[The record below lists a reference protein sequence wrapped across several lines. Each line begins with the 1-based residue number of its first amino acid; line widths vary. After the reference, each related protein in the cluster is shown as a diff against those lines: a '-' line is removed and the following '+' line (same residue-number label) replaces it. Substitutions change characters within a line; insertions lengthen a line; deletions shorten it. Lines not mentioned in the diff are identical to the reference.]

1 MIILRQIEPVF
12 FKNSPVWGIYT
23 KRDDQCSTIQFRVS
37 GIFGAYILY
46 NVLVFVILDNHLTHN
61 NNFSKLK
68 GYGNKINFVLFERT
82 FKVIYEDPL
91 QLFRTLLGF
100 RNILTK
106 NSVQSAILV
115 L

>member
-1 MIILRQIEPVF
+1 MIILRQIEPGF

-23 KRDDQCSTIQFRVS
+23 KRDDQCSTIQLRVS

-46 NVLVFVILDNHLTHN
+46 NVRVFVILDNHLTHN

-82 FKVIYEDPL
+82 FKVMLEDPL
-91 QLFRTLLGF
+91 QLFRTLPGF

>member
-1 MIILRQIEPVF
+1 VALPKNGFLGKKFADPII
-12 FKNSPVWGIYT
+12 
-23 KRDDQCSTIQFRVS
+23 KRDMAS
-37 GIFGAYILY
+37 Y
-46 NVLVFVILDNHLTHN
+46 
-61 NNFSKLK
+61 
-68 GYGNKINFVLFERT
+68 
-82 FKVIYEDPL
+82 PL